1 MGEDRG
7 DQPQPKAYKD
17 GVEATMGAAKALAAK
32 ALAAKALAAKA
43 LAAGATEGRGI

>member
-32 ALAAKALAAKA
+32 ALAA
-43 LAAGATEGRGI
+43 GATEGRGI